1 MNARALLD
9 INSWAKA
16 LLDTES
22 ARESKRVDRCLKRL
36 SATRPPTCTHAID
49 CLLNPPMPQII
60 ELSSADA
67 RAHFLKGSSYFNGD
81 FPRYISFEP
90 ILQAVAAVLNGGD
103 YRGFKSANPYEL
115 PNVNYSLIA
124 NKDGRLAWRPLEL
137 IHPALYVSLVNALTT
152 EDNWATVQQRMD
164 SFKGGVV
171 ECCSAP
177 VVSSDHQT
185 DVATQILGWWQ
196 AVEQRSLAYSLEY
209 THLLHTDV
217 TDCYGA
223 LYTHSIPWALH
234 GLEAAKDGKK
244 NPALLGNIVDSHIQA
259 GRYGQTNGISQGS
272 VLMDF
277 IAEIVLG
284 YVDSMIGEVL
294 GSPADV
300 RILRYRDDYR
310 IFSNNQERGEEVLK
324 TVSDKLRS
332 VGMRL
337 GVSKT
342 IACSNVVEGSI
353 KQDKLAGIALQ
364 DLGDTNAKTIQ
375 KQLLRLHAFGRHYPN
390 SGALKRLVSEFH
402 SSMANQTDCPDDL
415 EVQVAIATDIAFT
428 SPSTIPAIAG
438 ILSHLISLAPN
449 CNKLDL
455 WSRVRGKMARV
466 PYNGYLEVWMQRV
479 IKPKALGIAFES
491 EEPICRIVNGESP
504 NIWDCTWISSAML
517 KSAIDVTKLVISD
530 PVEVPEVVQPEE
542 VELFKQ
548 NAFSY

>member
-1 MNARALLD
+1 
-9 INSWAKA
+9 
-16 LLDTES
+16 
-22 ARESKRVDRCLKRL
+22 
-36 SATRPPTCTHAID
+36 
-49 CLLNPPMPQII
+49 MPQII
-60 ELSSADA
+60 ELPSADA
-67 RAHFLKGSSYFNGD
+67 RVHFLKGSSYFNGD

-90 ILQAVAAVLNGGD
+90 VLQAVAAVLNGGD
-103 YRGFKSANPYEL
+103 YHGFKGAQPDKL
-115 PNVNYSLIA
+115 PNVNYSFTA
-124 NKDGRLAWRPLEL
+124 NKDGRLAWRPFEL

-152 EDNWATVQQRMD
+152 EANWVSVQQRMA

-185 DVATQILGWWQ
+185 DVAAQVLGWWQ

-234 GLEAAKDGKK
+234 GLPAAKDGKNGK
-244 NPALLGNIVDSHIQA
+244 ALLGNVVDSHIRA

-277 IAEIVLG
+277 VAEIVLG
-284 YVDSMIGEVL
+284 YVDSLIGDAL
-294 GSPADV
+294 GNPADV

-310 IFSNNQERGEEVLK
+310 IFSNNQERAEEVLK

-342 IACSNVVEGSI
+342 IACSNVVEGSV
-353 KQDKLAGIALQ
+353 KPDKLAGIELQ
-364 DLGDTNAKTIQ
+364 DLGSANAKTIQ
-375 KQLLRLHAFGRHYPN
+375 KQLLRLHAFGRRYPN
-390 SGALKRLVSEFH
+390 SGALRRLVSEFH
-402 SSMANQTDCPDDL
+402 SCIAKQTDCPDDL
-415 EVQVAIATDIAFT
+415 DVQVAIATDIAYT
-428 SPSTIPAIAG
+428 SPSTIPAVAG
-438 ILSHLISLAPN
+438 ILSHLISLAPIDA
-449 CNKLDL
+449 KSGL
-455 WSRVRGKMARV
+455 WSKVRGKMDRV
-466 PYNGYLEVWMQRV
+466 PYNGYLEVWLQRV

-504 NIWDCTWISSAML
+504 AIWDCTWISSAAL
-517 KSAIDVTKLVISD
+517 KSAIDVSKLVISD
-530 PVEVPEVVQPEE
+530 PLEVTEVVQPEE

>member
-1 MNARALLD
+1 
-9 INSWAKA
+9 
-16 LLDTES
+16 
-22 ARESKRVDRCLKRL
+22 
-36 SATRPPTCTHAID
+36 
-49 CLLNPPMPQII
+49 MPQII
-60 ELSSADA
+60 ELTSANA
-67 RAHFLKGSSYFNGD
+67 RAHFLKSSSYFNGD

-90 ILQAVAAVLNGGD
+90 ILQAVSEVLNGGD
-103 YRGFKSANPYEL
+103 YHGFKSAKPHEL
-115 PNVNYSLIA
+115 PYVNYSFTA

-152 EDNWATVQQRMD
+152 EANWATVQQRLA

-185 DVATQILGWWQ
+185 DVAAQILSWWQ
-196 AVEQRSLAYSLEY
+196 AVEQRSLAYSLEF

-234 GLEAAKDGKK
+234 GLPAAKDGKK
-244 NPALLGNIVDSHIQA
+244 DTTLLGNVVDSHIQA

-277 IAEIVLG
+277 VAEIVLG
-284 YVDSMIGEVL
+284 YVDSLIGDSL
-294 GSPADV
+294 GNPADV

-342 IACSNVVEGSI
+342 IACSNVVEGSV
-353 KQDKLAGIALQ
+353 KQDKLAWIELQ
-364 DLGDTNAKTIQ
+364 DLGSANAKTIQ
-375 KQLLRLHAFGRHYPN
+375 KQLLRLHAFGRRYPN

-402 SSMANQTDCPDDL
+402 SSIAKQTDCPDDL
-415 EVQVAIATDIAFT
+415 DVQVAIATDIAFT
-428 SPSTIPAIAG
+428 SPSTIPAVAG
-438 ILSHLISLAPN
+438 ILSHLISLAPIGE
-449 CNKLDL
+449 KSGL

-491 EEPICRIVNGESP
+491 GEPICQIVNGESP
-504 NIWDCTWISSAML
+504 AIWDCTWISSTEL
-517 KSAIDVTKLVISD
+517 KSAIDVAKLVISD
-530 PVEVPEVVQPEE
+530 PNEVTEVVQPEE

-548 NAFSY
+548 NSLAY